1 MLSTCIVA
9 SSGRVELTHHHGHRP
24 QRSTAG
30 VLLMLRVAAICASA
44 VSFHATATA
53 TRIAIAS
60 HHSSVTAHPIPSAW
74 HVRLAHRASTRA
86 DAFCCDAMYDQPH
99 AC

>member
-1 MLSTCIVA
+1 MLSPCVVA
-9 SSGRVELTHHHGHRP
+9 ASGRVELAHHRGHGP
-24 QRSTAG
+24 QRSTAA
-30 VLLMLRVAAICASA
+30 VLLMLRVAAICASTIA
-44 VSFHATATA
+44 FRATATA
-53 TRIAIAS
+53 TRSAATPRFAS
-60 HHSSVTAHPIPSAW
+60 ATAPAIPSAW